1 MKSIRMALLGAVAT
15 VLAVG
20 AADVQAQERITLK
33 SASSTSSY
41 YVMMVQLAELLRE
54 TGDFSPTVEE
64 SQGSVQNVMESRM
77 RQGNFLFTTPPSLLR
92 AAAAGTGPFEDQAFE
107 TARTLFVMPY
117 VTLQIVARADSGIE
131 TVSDLAG
138 KTVVPGG
145 TGTFCE
151 GRTRAVLDALDLT
164 DEIDTADIELSA
176 AANAMRNQRI
186 DAYSTCSAHPVP
198 GLVELATTTDVKII
212 SFSEEEREQI
222 LALDASSGPI
232 TIAAG
237 TYNGQDEDVHT
248 VGVPVG
254 AYGTENMSDDA
265 AYAIVKTFWENKDR
279 LAGDQPWW
287 DGVNESLVQYLWAEV
302 HPGAARYYEE
312 IGVTMPSRD

>member
-145 TGTFCE
+145 IGD
-151 GRTRAVLDALDLT
+151 GLDAAIGTRHDLQRDIGHHEQRAGGLDRK
-164 DEIDTADIELSA
+164 S
-176 AANAMRNQRI
+176 
-186 DAYSTCSAHPVP
+186 V
-198 GLVELATTTDVKII
+198 V
-212 SFSEEEREQI
+212 
-222 LALDASSGPI
+222 
-232 TIAAG
+232 
-237 TYNGQDEDVHT
+237 
-248 VGVPVG
+248 
-254 AYGTENMSDDA
+254 
-265 AYAIVKTFWENKDR
+265 
-279 LAGDQPWW
+279 
-287 DGVNESLVQYLWAEV
+287 
-302 HPGAARYYEE
+302 
-312 IGVTMPSRD
+312 